1 MKMLRP
7 QHANNKIIP
16 ALNLGFSLVELMIT
30 LSVAAIL
37 VTIAVPSFSDFIKNN
52 RLITQTNDFVTAL
65 NLARSEAV
73 KRGDRVTVCKSSD
86 QISCSGSGGWDQGWI
101 VFADVNG
108 DGVITDPATN
118 VLRVHGSLTGNVSL
132 NGDASLGDYVSYV
145 SSGATRQIGGGISAT
160 QSGVVILC
168 DERGF
173 TDKAKGIQISSTGR
187 VSSMAATDTAAGSC
201 TP

>member
-1 MKMLRP
+1 MPCSLHTDIKSFPYPNR
-7 QHANNKIIP
+7 
-16 ALNLGFSLVELMIT
+16 GFSLVELMVT

-86 QISCSGSGGWDQGWI
+86 QISCSGSGSWDQGWI

-108 DGVITDPATN
+108 DGVVTDPATN
-118 VLRVHGSLTGNVSL
+118 VLRVHGSLSGNVSL
-132 NGDASLGDYVSYV
+132 NGDASLDDYVSYV
-145 SSGATRQIGGGISAT
+145 STGATRQIGGGISAT
-160 QSGVVILC
+160 QSGVLILC
-168 DERGF
+168 DDRGF

-187 VSSMAATDTAAGSC
+187 VNSMAATDTAAGSC